1 MIRHFFRKINK
12 KRSNIMIETPKVN
25 GYLPDERPSF
35 GKLILFALQQIIVMF
50 PATVLVAILTGF
62 HVSTTI
68 FASGLAT
75 LCFILITGKKIP
87 LYYGSSFS
95 YITAICAI
103 TIPEVYGNPA
113 PDHLISEAQF
123 GIVLSGLISIAVGLL
138 VRKVSMEKIEKVL
151 PPTVTGSVA
160 LIIGLSLA
168 GTALGNIVEVGGLK
182 GVDAENQKLA
192 ANLSMTIALI
202 TLLATIFFSVYLK
215 KGTWSQIPILLGL
228 LLGYAV
234 AFVAG
239 KIAGIGF
246 VDFSLGANDPILK
259 LPHFTLPKPS
269 WEAALAIMPIAIATI
284 PESTAHLYQLDLYV
298 NKLAEE
304 KGVGKK
310 YGIAEKL
317 GLNLIGDGLGD
328 MISGAIGG
336 PAGTNYGEN
345 ISTMAITKNYS
356 IWVLIAASI
365 ITMLLSFVTPLSAAV
380 YSIPTAV
387 IGGLSIYLFG
397 VIGAQGITIMLDK
410 KVNLFDAKNLSII
423 ATILIIGLGGSVLGG
438 IPFFGL
444 DLPPIAAAAVFGIL
458 LNLVYQLVDFF
469 KNRKTEE

>member
-1 MIRHFFRKINK
+1 
-12 KRSNIMIETPKVN
+12 MIETKKII
-25 GYLPDERPSF
+25 GYLPDEKPSF
-35 GKLILFALQQIIVMF
+35 LKLLLFALQQIIVMF

-103 TIPEVYGNPA
+103 TIPSEYGIPA
-113 PDHLISEAQF
+113 PDALISQAQF

-138 VRKVSMEKIEKVL
+138 VRKISMERIEKIL

-168 GTALGNIVEVGGLK
+168 GTALKNMVDPE
-182 GVDAENQKLA
+182 GVLGVTEDNFNLA
-192 ANLSMTIALI
+192 QNLSIAIGLV
-202 TLLATIFFSVYLK
+202 TLLSTIFFSVYVK
-215 KGTWSQIPILLGL
+215 KGTLGQIPILLGL
-228 LLGYAV
+228 LLGYGLAY
-234 AFVAG
+234 FVG
-239 KIAGIGF
+239 KEYGIGF
-246 VDFSLGANDPILK
+246 VDFSLGANEPFFK

-298 NKLAEE
+298 NKLADE
-304 KGVGKK
+304 KGVSKK
-310 YGIAEKL
+310 YGIAGKL

-356 IWVLIAASI
+356 IHVLMAAAI
-365 ITMLLSFVTPLSAAV
+365 ITILLSFFTPLSAAV
-380 YSIPTAV
+380 YSIPNAV
-387 IGGLSIYLFG
+387 IGGLSVYLFG
-397 VIGAQGITIMLDK
+397 VIGAQGISIMLDK
-410 KVNLFDAKNLSII
+410 KVNLFDAKNLSVI
-423 ATILIIGLGGSVLGG
+423 ATILIIGLGGSFLGSV
-438 IPFFGL
+438 PFFGI
-444 DLPPIAAAAVFGIL
+444 DLPPIATAAIFGIF
-458 LNLVYQLVDFF
+458 LNAVYELIDFF
-469 KNRKTEE
+469 ARMLKKEA